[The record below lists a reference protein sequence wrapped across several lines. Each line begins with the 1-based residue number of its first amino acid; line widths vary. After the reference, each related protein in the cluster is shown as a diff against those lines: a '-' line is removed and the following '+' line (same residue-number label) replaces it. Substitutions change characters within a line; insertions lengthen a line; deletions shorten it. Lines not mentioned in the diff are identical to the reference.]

1 MSAPIFEQETI
12 INIPRDEDVAYICT
26 SDTTVMTKLDHKVE
40 SNPGEWKLMDQNA
53 EFKFYQCPKGLISY
67 RTQTSKREYTDE
79 QRMEMARRARD
90 NFK

>member
-12 INIPRDEDVAYICT
+12 INIPRDENIAYICT
-26 SDTTVMTKLDHKVE
+26 SDTTMMTRLDKQVKA
-40 SNPGEWKLMDQNA
+40 NPSEWKLTDRND
-53 EFKFYQCPKGLISY
+53 EFNFYQCPKRLISF

-79 QRMEMARRARD
+79 QRQEMAQRARD